1 MSPTNGYSFIS
12 KARVEQLSTMRN
24 LFFRLYNDDESI
36 NIRLNIS
43 ELMYNQNHT
52 MTQPRAGYLKVNK
65 TFEAPADIDLNI
77 TAIVNEDARDF
88 KQLAYAEVF
97 FTGLNTSASPPAI
110 FEIMNFNSD
119 GLGLSMT
126 RRNESTSNMT
136 ITLRYPYVQFGGILT
151 VRMPYKEVMTG
162 LVEEF
167 YYGPFIKIL
176 APGTQDVVPKNT
188 IGIFPVSRQIVV
200 FPPTQTMICA
210 AMGNPRPQVSILKN
224 ELGALKE
231 MPAETVILD
240 SSMNMKVYTFS
251 TADRVGSEGRYI
263 CR

>member
-1 MSPTNGYSFIS
+1 
-12 KARVEQLSTMRN
+12 MRN

-36 NIRLNIS
+36 NIRINIS
-43 ELMYNQNHT
+43 EVLNRQNHT
-52 MTQPRAGYLKVNK
+52 LVQPKSGYLKVDRAF
-65 TFEAPADIDLNI
+65 TAPRDTDLNI
-77 TAIVNEDARDF
+77 TAVVNEDARDF

-97 FTGLNTSASPPAI
+97 FTGLNTTASPPAI

-126 RRNESTSNMT
+126 GSGSNDRMSNMT

-151 VRMPYKEVMTG
+151 VRMPYKEAMTG
-162 LVEEF
+162 IVEEF

-176 APGTQDVVPKNT
+176 APGTTDVVPLNT
-188 IGIFPVSRQIVV
+188 IGIFPVARQLVV

-210 AMGNPRPQVSILKN
+210 AMGNPRPEVSILKN
-224 ELGALKE
+224 ENGAVNE

-240 SSMNMKVYTFS
+240 SSMNMKVFTFS
-251 TADRVGSEGRYI
+251 SDDKLGSEGMYM

>member
-1 MSPTNGYSFIS
+1 
-12 KARVEQLSTMRN
+12 MRN
-24 LFFRLYNDDESI
+24 LFFRLYNDDESV

-43 ELMYNQNHT
+43 ELASGQNHT
-52 MTQPRAGYLKVNK
+52 MVQPRAGYLTVNK
-65 TFEAPADIDLNI
+65 AFVAPNDTDLNI
-77 TAIVNEDARDF
+77 TAVVSENARDF

-97 FTGLNTSASPPAI
+97 FTGLNTTASPPAI

-126 RRNESTSNMT
+126 HRDEATSNMT
-136 ITLRYPYVQFGGILT
+136 ITLRYPYVQYGGILT
-151 VRMPYKEVMTG
+151 VRMPYKEAMTG

-176 APGTQDVVPKNT
+176 APGTNDVVPRNT
-188 IGIFPVSRQIVV
+188 IGIFPVARQIIV
-200 FPPTQTMICA
+200 FPPTQSMICA
-210 AMGNPRPQVSILKN
+210 AMGNPRPEVSILKN
-224 ELGALKE
+224 RRGILKE

-240 SSMNMKVYTFS
+240 SSMNMKVYTFR
-251 TADRVGSEGRYI
+251 ADNPGNSEGMYL